1 MAYPV
6 EITFRNM
13 PASEFLA
20 AALRRR
26 ARALER
32 YYPRIVACRV
42 ALEAQARRHRKGR
55 IINVRIGVAIPS
67 GEIVVERAPSGRLTH
82 SDVRLAIGDAFAAA
96 RRQLQDA
103 VRRRR
108 PKGIASGKGTFG
120 SAS

>member
-13 PASEFLA
+13 PSSENLA
-20 AALRRR
+20 AALHRR
-26 ARALER
+26 ATALGR

-55 IINVRIGVAIPS
+55 MLNVRIGVAIPN
-67 GEIVVERAPSGRLTH
+67 GEIVVERAPSGRLSH
-82 SDVRLAIGDAFAAA
+82 SDIRLAIGDAFAAA

-108 PKGIASGKGTFG
+108 PKGTPSGKATE
-120 SAS
+120 SLES